1 LALLAICL
9 LFNGIVGVFVAMFIQ
24 GLLHRT
30 PEWSLVLFIGPFGAA
45 GAALIYFFVR
55 QLIVATGIG
64 VTLVEISDHPL
75 YPGGKYE
82 IFISQ
87 SGRLKMKTFRVSLI
101 CEEEATYHQGTNT
114 RTAVQRVCEQEL
126 FRHDH
131 FEILPGAPF
140 TTQVAL
146 DVSEGAMHSFRSS
159 NNQIGW
165 KIFVRG
171 EVEGKPDYER
181 AFLVT
186 VYPAGRGSTKH
197 GGRKH
202 GGRKQ

>member
-1 LALLAICL
+1 
-9 LFNGIVGVFVAMFIQ
+9 V
-24 GLLHRT
+24 
-30 PEWSLVLFIGPFGAA
+30 
-45 GAALIYFFVR
+45 
-55 QLIVATGIG
+55 TGIG

-82 IFISQ
+82 VFISQ
-87 SGRLKMKTFRVSLI
+87 SGRLKIKTFRVLFV
-101 CEEEATYHQGTNT
+101 CDEEATYHQGTNT
-114 RTAVQRVCEQEL
+114 RTARQRVCEQEL
-126 FRHDH
+126 FRRDN
-131 FEILPGAPF
+131 FEIQSGDPF
-140 TTQVAL
+140 ETQVAL
-146 DVSEGAMHSFRSS
+146 EVCEGAMHSFTSA

-186 VYPAGRGSTKH
+186 VYPAGRGSMKH